1 MAAKLSIKNQATKYK
16 IMTPEF
22 RVSFPQVFVAKKVN
36 ETDKVAK
43 FSVQMLFRT
52 AANPAKPETARE
64 AIVDLKPLSA
74 VVVAYV
80 AELFGPDKTK
90 WPKLKMPWR
99 KGEEK
104 DYDGYGPGILF
115 FGASSMNRPGLV
127 YSDGKTVITNEADF
141 YAGCYARATMNP
153 FYYKFMGNEG
163 ISFGLQNIIK
173 TRDGEPFGGRSKPED
188 DFESIAAPGG
198 EGSIAGALASGAAGG
213 IEDPGIGL

>member
-1 MAAKLSIKNQATKYK
+1 MASLSIKNQSTKYK
-16 IMTPEF
+16 IITPEF
-22 RVSFPQVFVAKKVN
+22 RVSFPQVFVAKKVQ
-36 ETDKVAK
+36 ETDKNAK

-52 AANPAKPETARE
+52 AANPAKPDTAKE
-64 AIVDLKPLSA
+64 GIVDLKPLSA

-80 AELFGPDKTK
+80 TELFGADKNK

-104 DYDGYGPGILF
+104 DYDGYGPGIIF

-127 YSDGKTVITNEADF
+127 YSDGKTVITLEADF
-141 YAGCYARATMNP
+141 YAGCYARAAINP

-163 ISFGLQNIIK
+163 ISFGLQNLIK

-188 DFESIAAPGG
+188 DFESIAAPGDFQG
-198 EGSIAGALASGAAGG
+198 AAGAVGGG
-213 IEDPGIGL
+213 IEDAGIGL